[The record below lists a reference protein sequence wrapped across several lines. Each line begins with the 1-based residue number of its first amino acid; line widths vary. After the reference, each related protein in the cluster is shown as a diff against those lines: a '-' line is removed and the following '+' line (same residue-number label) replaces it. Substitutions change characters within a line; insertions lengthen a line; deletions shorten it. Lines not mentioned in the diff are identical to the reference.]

1 MRRRYWIAAFGIAA
15 LLALAG
21 SAQAGNLANSL
32 TITGTD
38 FLAVGDSGL
47 RAVGAGEFIVTG
59 LSGTVNEAYVL
70 WHGPTNASDPDANVV
85 ITFDGTDVTGVNIGQ
100 SSDNCWGFSNS
111 QAYRA
116 DVSALVT
123 ADGTYAYTFPGFSAG
138 SVEVNGASLLVF
150 YDDGVSGNDLDVAV
164 FDGNDSNIS
173 NPYDDPGWNATLSG
187 INYSSGTAQMLMV
200 VSDGQVFDDLG
211 VAINSVELFG
221 PGLNFQGDTLP
232 SQGGCPSGNGCLWD
246 HRTEDVTS
254 FLSPGPNT
262 LTLTDSGSGSD
273 CLSLIATVF
282 IFPAGAIEP
291 PEPVEEAIPTIG
303 PVGVAV
309 MTVLLLAA
317 GAFVLRRFSV

>member
-1 MRRRYWIAAFGIAA
+1 MKRSCGIVAFGIIA

-21 SAQAGNLANSL
+21 PAQAGNLANSL

-38 FLAVGDSGL
+38 FAAFGDSGL
-47 RAVGAGEFIVTG
+47 RGVGAGEIVVSGIT
-59 LSGTVNEAYVL
+59 GTVNEAYVL
-70 WHGPTNASDPDANVV
+70 WHGPTRASDPDVNVV
-85 ITFDGTDVTGVNIGQ
+85 ITFGGTDVTGVNIGQ

-116 DVSALVT
+116 DVSTLVT
-123 ADGTYAYTFPGFSAG
+123 GDGTYAYSFPGFAAG
-138 SVEVNGASLLVF
+138 SVEMNGASLLIF
-150 YDDGVSGNDLDVAV
+150 YDDGDSGNNLDVAV

-173 NPYDDPGWNATLSG
+173 NPFDDPGWNATLSG
-187 INYSSGTAQMLMV
+187 INYSSGTAEMLMV
-200 VSDGQVFDDLG
+200 VSDGQTFDDLG
-211 VAINSVELFG
+211 VAINATVLFG

-232 SQGGCPSGNGCLWD
+232 NQGGCPSGCLWD

-254 FLSPGPNT
+254 FLTPGPNT

-273 CLSLIATVF
+273 CLSLIAAVF
-282 IFPAGAIEP
+282 ILPAGAIEP
-291 PEPVEEAIPTIG
+291 VEVAIPTMG
-303 PVGVAV
+303 RVGVVV

>member
-1 MRRRYWIAAFGIAA
+1 MKRICGIVAFGIIA

-21 SAQAGNLANSL
+21 PAQAGNLANSL

-38 FLAVGDSGL
+38 FAAFGDSGL
-47 RAVGAGEFIVTG
+47 RGVGAGEIVVSGIT
-59 LSGTVNEAYVL
+59 GTVNEAYVL
-70 WHGPTNASDPDANVV
+70 WHGPTRASDPDVNVV
-85 ITFDGTDVTGVNIGQ
+85 ITFGGTDVTGVNIGQ

-116 DVSALVT
+116 DVSTLVT
-123 ADGTYAYTFPGFSAG
+123 GDGTYAYSFPGFAAG
-138 SVEVNGASLLVF
+138 SVEMNGASLLIF
-150 YDDGVSGNDLDVAV
+150 YDDGDSGNNLDVAV

-173 NPYDDPGWNATLSG
+173 NPFDDPGWNATLSG
-187 INYSSGTAQMLMV
+187 INYSSGTAEMLMV
-200 VSDGQVFDDLG
+200 VSDGQTFDDLG
-211 VAINSVELFG
+211 VAINATVLFG

-232 SQGGCPSGNGCLWD
+232 NQGGCPSGCLWD

-254 FLSPGPNT
+254 FLTPGPNT

-273 CLSLIATVF
+273 CLSLIAAVF
-282 IFPAGAIEP
+282 ILPAGAIEP
-291 PEPVEEAIPTIG
+291 VEVAIPTMG
-303 PVGVAV
+303 RVGVVV